1 MGVSKMRRLLIGR
14 WFVLAVSAHITRR
27 TWKYYDLICKVF
39 CSSSLPLDCYFGE
52 GAFIHALVS
61 TLNRKKPWSLDFA
74 AVAHIDRVFS
84 PRVAS
89 GSGHRVTVT
98 IDVGKE
104 CLCSD
109 ESG

>member
-1 MGVSKMRRLLIGR
+1 MILFARCFALLPFR
-14 WFVLAVSAHITRR
+14 WTVILAKAPSFTLRTR
-27 TWKYYDLICKVF
+27 VNF
-39 CSSSLPLDCYFGE
+39 E
-52 GAFIHALVS
+52 
-61 TLNRKKPWSLDFA
+61 RKSRWSLDFA

-104 CLCSD
+104 CLYSD